1 MYDDEFKYFEDIPEE
16 EKIEKASEEELQGYL
31 NGFSFDNQESAEQYD
46 EVTEDDMYVAKK
58 FLFWRHPT
66 KPLAVGVILGVIALF
81 FAIAAHVSGSAE
93 KIQTADMILLSVCPF
108 YIFVL
113 YQVQAFAL
121 YRWQR
126 EFKQICLRTGYLDSE
141 ILNMY
146 IRAESRSR
154 LYADIAEDFVNGVEA
169 KVVRQNVKEYL
180 KSTPALLR

>member
-1 MYDDEFKYFEDIPEE
+1 MYDDEFKYFEDVPED
-16 EKIEKASEEELQGYL
+16 EKIGKTSEEEVQGYL
-31 NGFSFDNQESAEQYD
+31 NDFSFDNQEFAEQYD

-93 KIQTADMILLSVCPF
+93 KIQTADMILLAVCPF

-113 YQVQAFAL
+113 YQIQAFAL
-121 YRWQR
+121 HHWQY
-126 EFKQICLRTGYLDSE
+126 EFKQVCLRTGYIDNE

-154 LYADIAEDFVNGVEA
+154 LYADIAEGFLNGVEA
-169 KVVRQNVKEYL
+169 KVVRENVKEYL
-180 KSTPALLR
+180 ESTSASLR